1 MDGAFGV
8 PAGFEEGTPR
18 PWTVSSM
25 AAVPLLG
32 STAP

>member
-1 MDGAFGV
+1 MRRL
-8 PAGFEEGTPR
+8 GFQPCLRSSPR